1 MITKYMN
8 HESSR
13 IQPQRR
19 QVQIQRKNEGNVR
32 KPQKSEDKIGLEK
45 KIKEGQRFGRL
56 TAIRFIEKRFRSH
69 EIWEFKC
76 DCGSLKNL
84 FVNNVKRNTKSC
96 GCLKH
101 ECLIQRN
108 KEKLSTHKLTNTSIH
123 RAWASMKSRCLN
135 KNHKSYPLYGGRG
148 INVCNRWMIFENFY
162 QDMGERPS
170 KNHSLDR
177 VDNNG
182 DYTPENCRWADR
194 YQQQSNRRTNH
205 YITFSGET
213 MTIAQWSRK
222 LQINTKT
229 LATRILTLKWSYE
242 DALTTPILKT

>member
-32 KPQKSEDKIGLEK
+32 KPQKSEDKIGFEK

-135 KNHKSYPLYGGRG
+135 KNHKSYSSYGGRG